1 MVSTSSSNPHVPDAG
16 PCAPRERAS
25 SAGLPRSHQP
35 LWETLAAVFVAA
47 IAHHPVISAVFY
59 QDDLAILN
67 ASKVSVESFEH
78 GILHMILH
86 RPFLT
91 LTMYGNWWLGGLNPV
106 GYHVF
111 NLIGHLLAVAG
122 VYAVVSSL
130 LMHTHRSL
138 RRAGLRDTALAPGWN
153 ATRSYLPLYAA
164 LLFAV
169 HPVATEPVAYV
180 MARANGWGGAFFL
193 WTWALAAQAIMPDGG
208 LGRET
213 IPTSRRV
220 ELATG
225 ALLFAVLSSGFK
237 EIHLLYLPLI
247 PLSVWLAVPPVAR
260 KAMRTRKANAEGAAD
275 AVAVERAKRARRRLL
290 LLAAGTLAAFT
301 GLLALIWNNIAG
313 ILEMY
318 TYSGRWADAKVML
331 LSQIPVTLW
340 NWLRIPFPYK
350 VSLEY
355 DFVFRRQADAV
366 FYACIAGHLLLL
378 GAAAWW
384 GRRRPWVRIAVL
396 WYYFTLA
403 PSNSII
409 PRYDI
414 WSDRNAYLACAAGCV
429 LLAGLFQ
436 EAASRLSALGPYA
449 RPVLRGRGLAAAALL
464 ALWLGTLSVLTYR
477 RDALY
482 SNEIGFW
489 RETTRLSPRHPRAH
503 LQLARLLD
511 DRGETEDAVKHYKET
526 IRLCN
531 SPEEY
536 IGHLHRDTWL
546 AMAQT
551 RLALLAKDKGDI
563 ENALGHLEEAF
574 ESNPFDLEIVRE
586 LVYMY
591 LQVND
596 PSSARQVLEEVDEL
610 AELSD
615 VVSPMSKEMRDDFL
629 KEIRTKERQIER
641 EALQR

>member
-1 MVSTSSSNPHVPDAG
+1 MVSTPLPNQHVSAAEPAD
-16 PCAPRERAS
+16 RHERAS
-25 SAGLPRSHQP
+25 GLPRAHQP
-35 LWETLAAVFVAA
+35 LWEILAAVFVAA
-47 IAHHPVISAVFY
+47 IAHHPVISGVFY
-59 QDDLAILN
+59 QDDLSILN
-67 ASKVSVESFEH
+67 ASKVSVESLEH
-78 GILHMILH
+78 GVLHMILH

-91 LTMYGNWWLGGLNPV
+91 LTMYANWLVSDLNPV
-106 GYHVF
+106 SYHVF
-111 NLIGHLLAVAG
+111 NLIGHLVAVAG
-122 VYAVVSSL
+122 VYAVVSTL

-138 RRAGLRDTALAPGWN
+138 RRAGLRDTALAPGWS

-208 LGRET
+208 LGRAT
-213 IPTSRRV
+213 VSSAWRV
-220 ELATG
+220 KLAIA
-225 ALLFAVLSSGFK
+225 ALACAILASGFK
-237 EIHLLYLPLI
+237 ETHLLFLPLI
-247 PLSVWLAVPPVAR
+247 PFSIWLAVPPVAR
-260 KAMRTRKANAEGAAD
+260 RAMRARKASAAGPAD

-290 LLAAGTLAAFT
+290 LLTAGTLAAFAI
-301 GLLALIWNNIAG
+301 LLAVIWNNVTG

-340 NWLRIPFPYK
+340 NWARIPFPYK

-355 DFVFRRQADAV
+355 DFVFRKQADAV
-366 FYACIAGHLLLL
+366 FYGCIAGHLLLL
-378 GAAAWW
+378 AAAAWW
-384 GRRRPWVRIAVL
+384 GRRRPWVWIAVV
-396 WYYFTLA
+396 WYYVTLA

-429 LLAGLFQ
+429 LLAGFFQ
-436 EAASRLSALGPYA
+436 EAACRLGAVGPYA
-449 RPVLRGRGLAAAALL
+449 RPALQGRGLAAAALL
-464 ALWLGTLSVLTYR
+464 VLWLGTLGVLTYR

-482 SNEIGFW
+482 ADEIAFW
-489 RETTRLSPRHPRAH
+489 RETTKLSPRHPRAH

-511 DRGETEDAVKHYKET
+511 DRGETEEAVKYYEET

-551 RLALLAKDKGDI
+551 RLALLAKDKGDFD
-563 ENALGHLEEAF
+563 NALGHLEEAF
-574 ESNPFDLEIVRE
+574 DSNPFDMEIVRE
-586 LVYMY
+586 LVHMY
-591 LQVND
+591 LRNND
-596 PSSARQVLEEVDEL
+596 PDSARKVLEEVDDL
-610 AELSD
+610 ADLSD
-615 VVSPMSKEMRDDFL
+615 AVSPLSAEMRNDFL
-629 KEIRTKERQIER
+629 KEIQTKERQIQR
-641 EALQR
+641 EAQQR